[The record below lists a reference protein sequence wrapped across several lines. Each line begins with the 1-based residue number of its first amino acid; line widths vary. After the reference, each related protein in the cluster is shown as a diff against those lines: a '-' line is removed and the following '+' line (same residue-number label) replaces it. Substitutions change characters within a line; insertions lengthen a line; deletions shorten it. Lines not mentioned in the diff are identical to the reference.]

1 MARQIQLR
9 RGTSAE
15 HSAFTGALAE
25 LTYDVDKKTLVIHDG
40 TTQGGFDIAR
50 ADEITALIGAAP
62 AVLDTFEE
70 IAAALGSDPNFSTTF
85 VNGLAEKINR
95 SGDVMTGGLTVPTLS
110 ITGAFTLPANDGT
123 AGQVLATDGS
133 GNVSWSDISGGGI
146 VGSTFNDDLTVNDLT
161 VGRGNQGPS
170 SSSAFGI
177 NALAAQNG
185 APTASANTAIGG
197 NALSTLQTGTNN
209 LAIGYNAGSALDGG
223 SNNVYIGSYA
233 GQLSDN
239 SVIVIADGA
248 GNIAISWDAN
258 KDATLPGDLNVSKGD
273 VVGKTIQTRPADNT
287 KTGVIL
293 AGQFDAKIA
302 IPAGTYD
309 GPNDTWNA
317 VSGDGHQIF
326 QWGTDLTVTRD
337 NGDSGTLVVRNY
349 QGSQSVNIDQGNV
362 TATGNVTSSGYVQ
375 AALAMA
381 LPAIDTAT
389 RNGLSPQAGW
399 MIYNSFDN
407 EIQVYSGTQWESI
420 AFIQ

>member
-170 SSSAFGI
+170 SSSAFGL
-177 NALAAQNG
+177 NALAAQNSAPG
-185 APTASANTAIGG
+185 AGSNTAIGA

-223 SNNVYIGSYA
+223 SNNVYIGSYV

-239 SVIVIADGA
+239 GVIVISDGNGSVAVSFNASKEATFSNNVTTTETITA
-248 GNIAISWDAN
+248 GNFS
-258 KDATLPGDLNVSKGD
+258 LSV
-273 VVGKTIQTRPADNT
+273 ADNSN
-287 KTGVIL
+287 TGAIL
-293 AGQFDAKIA
+293 AGQIGATLSLPSGA
-302 IPAGTYD
+302 NQTS
-309 GPNDTWNA
+309 
-317 VSGDGHQIF
+317 VSGDGHKVF
-326 QWGTDLTVTRD
+326 QWGTDLTVTKD

-349 QGSQSVNIDQGNV
+349 QGSQSVTVDQGNV

>member
-1 MARQIQLR
+1 
-9 RGTSAE
+9 
-15 HSAFTGALAE
+15 
-25 LTYDVDKKTLVIHDG
+25 
-40 TTQGGFDIAR
+40 
-50 ADEITALIGAAP
+50 
-62 AVLDTFEE
+62 
-70 IAAALGSDPNFSTTF
+70 
-85 VNGLAEKINR
+85 
-95 SGDVMTGGLTVPTLS
+95 MTGGLTVPTLS

-239 SVIVIADGA
+239 GVIVISDGNGSVAVSFNASKEATFSNNVTTTETITA
-248 GNIAISWDAN
+248 GNFS
-258 KDATLPGDLNVSKGD
+258 LSV
-273 VVGKTIQTRPADNT
+273 ADNSN
-287 KTGVIL
+287 TGAIL
-293 AGQFDAKIA
+293 AGQIGATLSLPSGA
-302 IPAGTYD
+302 NQTS
-309 GPNDTWNA
+309 
-317 VSGDGHQIF
+317 VSGDGHKVF
-326 QWGTDLTVTRD
+326 QWGTDLTVTKD

-349 QGSQSVNIDQGNV
+349 QGSQSVTIDQGNV

-389 RNGLSPQAGW
+389 RNGLNPQAGW